1 MADKV
6 RETRKLSASVADEAK
21 RLLEANPKM
30 LHGPRCAVGR
40 SEHMELITA
49 MIDQGGEGTQVER
62 IIRTTYG
69 EHLPDGSVRRH
80 FREMCGCHRNK

>member
-1 MADKV
+1 
-6 RETRKLSASVADEAK
+6 
-21 RLLEANPKM
+21 
-30 LHGPRCAVGR
+30 
-40 SEHMELITA
+40 MELITA